1 MPTLPK
7 GALELLIA
15 LQTPSP
21 KGHRGIPVLVWGAP
35 GVGKSSFIESLARP
49 DYPVIT
55 LIASLHDP
63 TDFNGLPTLHDG
75 RVRFTPPEWVFLF
88 EEAGKGILFLDELTT
103 APPTVQAALLRLV
116 LERKVG
122 LHSLPKEVS
131 IAAAAN
137 PPDLAASGWELS
149 PPLANRFVHL
159 NWELPSET
167 FQDALESGGFPQAP
181 TLTIDPARH
190 AERLPYWR
198 AIVIN
203 FLKRSSGMLHST
215 PAEGEFAFASPRT
228 WDYAIALMASCDL
241 LGYAPR
247 PSDPSRETTPFI
259 HLVYGCLGSGVAAAF
274 LQHLRQLRIPDPEEV
289 LHGRAALDPK
299 LREDELM
306 TLFSAMAGI
315 LQRYE
320 KQRRPE
326 TLACAQRFL
335 QGALQVAQ
343 ANKADAI
350 YTTLRS
356 MVQQGRLQNW
366 AQQSENVL
374 YLLNSL
380 DPYYEHISDLLE
392 EMRYK
397 VQPGG
402 N

>member
-1 MPTLPK
+1 
-7 GALELLIA
+7 
-15 LQTPSP
+15 
-21 KGHRGIPVLVWGAP
+21 
-35 GVGKSSFIESLARP
+35 
-49 DYPVIT
+49 
-55 LIASLHDP
+55 
-63 TDFNGLPTLHDG
+63 
-75 RVRFTPPEWVFLF
+75 
-88 EEAGKGILFLDELTT
+88 
-103 APPTVQAALLRLV
+103 
-116 LERKVG
+116 
-122 LHSLPKEVS
+122 
-131 IAAAAN
+131 
-137 PPDLAASGWELS
+137 
-149 PPLANRFVHL
+149 
-159 NWELPSET
+159 
-167 FQDALESGGFPQAP
+167 
-181 TLTIDPARH
+181 
-190 AERLPYWR
+190 
-198 AIVIN
+198 
-203 FLKRSSGMLHST
+203 
-215 PAEGEFAFASPRT
+215 
-228 WDYAIALMASCDL
+228 
-241 LGYAPR
+241 
-247 PSDPSRETTPFI
+247 
-259 HLVYGCLGSGVAAAF
+259 VAAAF

-315 LQRYE
+315 LQQYE

-366 AQQSENVL
+366 AQHSENVL
-374 YLLNSL
+374 YLLKSL